1 MTRPAGEP
9 AAIVG
14 GSRSL
19 AGAAATLQDVR
30 GRLRGATSFVVVA
43 GAWKGPASEAFLID
57 GSGAQT
63 GLDRAAQ
70 GLDHAAAALSELAA
84 RLDHAQTTWDRAHR
98 LAASVGVDLSRH
110 VAGMDTPVPV
120 PRSAWNP
127 RGGVLSPADAVD
139 PAATLVAGQA
149 IRMAV
154 AAEHEAAAAR
164 RAAAARLDQAAT
176 RTRVPASAPSHG
188 GAAGTAGSR
197 GRGDHAGHAAA
208 GNGAREGAN
217 GHGAERHEGTLRRM
231 VGRALEAGA
240 EVATAT
246 HHLVAAAEARLQAAA
261 RLAMTADDP
270 AVRSAAAGVAQGA
283 ARPMM
288 EGRMVGMVGV
298 LPLVAPVMDFTAAVS
313 DGEPLPRALAGAVGG
328 AVGADLGGRLG
339 IAACGGEA
347 AVTQGAGL
355 IVCPALAAAGG
366 ALGAH
371 AGKTAALHLYDK
383 IAGPSE
389 APPTPP
395 DPAHPGAAGAGA
407 DPGHAEAAGAR
418 AHPRPDPV
426 TPGSAPRLES
436 QPFPEPRPESR
447 PDPQPRPDL
456 EPGLGS
462 RPDPRPVLTGSGG

>member
-1 MTRPAGEP
+1 MSRPAGE
-9 AAIVG
+9 ASVVAG
-14 GSRSL
+14 GSRTL
-19 AGAAATLQDVR
+19 AGAAAALRDTR
-30 GRLRGATSFVVVA
+30 GRLRGATSSVVVA
-43 GAWKGPASEAFLID
+43 GAWKGPASEAFLLD
-57 GSGAQT
+57 GAGTQT

-70 GLDHAAAALSELAA
+70 GLDQAAAALSELAA
-84 RLDHAQTTWDRAHR
+84 RLDHAQATWDRAHR

-110 VAGMDTPVPV
+110 VAGGPPVL
-120 PRSAWNP
+120 RSAWNP

-139 PAATLVAGQA
+139 PAAMLVAGQA
-149 IRMAV
+149 VRMAV

-164 RAAAARLDQAAT
+164 RVAAARLEQAA
-176 RTRVPASAPSHG
+176 TRVPASPSSHG
-188 GAAGTAGSR
+188 GVAGTAGSR
-197 GRGDHAGHAAA
+197 GRGDHAGHPPA
-208 GNGAREGAN
+208 GTGAREGAN
-217 GHGAERHEGTLRRM
+217 GHGEERHGGPLPRM

-246 HHLVAAAEARLQAAA
+246 HHLVAAAEARLRTAG

-270 AVRSAAAGVAQGA
+270 AVRSAAGRVAQGA

-313 DGEPLPRALAGAVGG
+313 HGEPLPRALAGAVGG

-339 IAACGGEA
+339 MAACGGEA

-383 IAGPSE
+383 IAGPPE
-389 APPTPP
+389 APPT
-395 DPAHPGAAGAGA
+395 
-407 DPGHAEAAGAR
+407 
-418 AHPRPDPV
+418 RPDPV
-426 TPGSAPRLES
+426 TPRSAPMLES
-436 QPFPEPRPESR
+436 RPFPEPRPES
-447 PDPQPRPDL
+447 P
-456 EPGLGS
+456 
-462 RPDPRPVLTGSGG
+462 PDPRPRLGPGRDPRPVVTGPGG

>member
-1 MTRPAGEP
+1 VNRPAGQP
-9 AAIVG
+9 AVVAG

-19 AGAAATLQDVR
+19 AGAAAALQDVR

-43 GAWKGPASEAFLID
+43 GAWKGPASEAFLLD

-70 GLDHAAAALSELAA
+70 GLDLAAAALSELSA

-110 VAGMDTPVPV
+110 VGGTGQPVL
-120 PRSAWNP
+120 RSAWNP
-127 RGGVLSPADAVD
+127 GGGVLSPADAVD
-139 PAATLVAGQA
+139 PAAMLVAGQA

-164 RAAAARLDQAAT
+164 RGAAARLDQAA
-176 RTRVPASAPSHG
+176 AM
-188 GAAGTAGSR
+188 AGSR
-197 GRGDHAGHAAA
+197 GHDGRAGHAPA

-217 GHGAERHEGTLRRM
+217 GHGEERHGGPLQRM

-246 HHLVAAAEARLQAAA
+246 HHLVAAAEARLRSAG

-270 AVRSAAAGVAQGA
+270 AVRSAAARVAQGA

-313 DGEPLPRALAGAVGG
+313 HGEPLPRALAGAVGG

-339 IAACGGEA
+339 MAACGGEA

-383 IAGPSE
+383 VAGPPE
-389 APPTPP
+389 APPSTP
-395 DPAHPGAAGAGA
+395 DPARTAAAGAGA
-407 DPGHAEAAGAR
+407 E
-418 AHPRPDPV
+418 PRPDPV
-426 TPGSAPRLES
+426 TPRSGSRLES

-447 PDPQPRPDL
+447 PGPQPRL
-456 EPGLGS
+456 GPG
-462 RPDPRPVLTGSGG
+462 PDPRPVMTGSGG